1 MTRSMSLSL
10 ATLGVFCCAIA
21 VAQPDGLGRAEAR
34 DLKLLSYTAPSVPTL
49 ALDGSAVVAFTVRAD
64 GRVEDAVTLEASD
77 RKLAE
82 PAREAVLQWRF
93 ERDPVLGRGRDAK
106 LDAVL
111 RREIVEFVFKRDKV
125 TGMNHR
131 EGAKAWFPQDG
142 TAAVRTVL
150 PANLDTPL
158 VRRSVAADPGAADPL
173 SSLTVAGSASVS
185 YVIDETGRVRVPI
198 VEAADAPELADVALS
213 VVVRWAYDP
222 PTVAGR
228 AVLVEERNSLTFRPR
243 QR

>member
-1 MTRSMSLSL
+1 LSL
-10 ATLGVFCCAIA
+10 ATLGALCGAIA
-21 VAQPDGLGRAEAR
+21 VAQRDGLGLAEVR
-34 DLKLLSYTAPSVPTL
+34 DLKLLSYAAPSVPTL
-49 ALDGSAVVAFTVRAD
+49 SVDGSAVVAFTVRAD
-64 GRVEDAVTLEASD
+64 GSVEDAVTLEASD

-82 PAREAVLQWRF
+82 PARAAVLRWRF

-111 RREIVEFVFKRDKV
+111 RREIVEFVFKRDTV

-142 TAAVRTVL
+142 KAAVRTVL

-158 VRRSVAADPGAADPL
+158 VRRSVPADPDAADPL

-185 YVIDETGRVRVPI
+185 YVIDETGKARVPI
-198 VEAADAPELADVALS
+198 VVAADTPELAAAALS
-213 VVVRWAYDP
+213 VVARWAYDP
-222 PTVAGR
+222 PTVDGR
-228 AVLVEERNSLTFRPR
+228 PVLVEERNELTFRPR
-243 QR
+243 RP